1 VAVRRRIIRL
11 LRRHDIDLEGRPD
24 DGGGDPLA
32 LESPVLAHL
41 CPQLESEWKT
51 GNRKP
56 ATGAACSARLDC
68 LPKRD
73 VPHPP
78 VLIASRYGR
87 IQRRAGCSKP
97 LPGTSRSQCASMW
110 AGDPSTQNDFR
121 REFPQTMAC
130 GWDS

>member
-56 ATGAACSARLDC
+56 ATGNDQCSEEIDE
-68 LPKRD
+68 
-73 VPHPP
+73 
-78 VLIASRYGR
+78 GR
-87 IQRRAGCSKP
+87 
-97 LPGTSRSQCASMW
+97 
-110 AGDPSTQNDFR
+110 
-121 REFPQTMAC
+121 
-130 GWDS
+130 